1 MKIRRVVT
9 GITPDGRSVFASDS
23 SVDGI
28 TLSALPG
35 LEFHRLWGADEIPA
49 LPSAEDFRAGLPY
62 FPRAP
67 GFRFGLFTVPPD
79 STPPPEDID
88 VASVLSEMETKLPGL
103 AAHREL
109 DNPGMHTTDTVDYEY
124 IVSGRVVL
132 ELDDGATVELGPG
145 DTVIQN
151 GTRHAWRNPF
161 DEPCQMVVVLVG
173 ATRSAPSDPDAR

>member
-1 MKIRRVVT
+1 MHVRRVVT
-9 GITPDGRSVFASDS
+9 GITPAGKSVFADDS
-23 SVDGI
+23 SVDPI
-28 TLSALPG
+28 VVDLLPG
-35 LEFHRLWGADEIPA
+35 YEFHRLWGSDSAA
-49 LPSAEDFRAGLPY
+49 TLPDAGGPRDPLPY
-62 FPRAP
+62 FPTAS

-79 STPPPEDID
+79 ASAVPADLDIG
-88 VASVLSEMETKLPGL
+88 AALAHLEQALPGM
-103 AAHREL
+103 ATHMEP

-124 IVSGRVVL
+124 IVSGRVIL

-173 ATRSAPSDPDAR
+173 AVRT